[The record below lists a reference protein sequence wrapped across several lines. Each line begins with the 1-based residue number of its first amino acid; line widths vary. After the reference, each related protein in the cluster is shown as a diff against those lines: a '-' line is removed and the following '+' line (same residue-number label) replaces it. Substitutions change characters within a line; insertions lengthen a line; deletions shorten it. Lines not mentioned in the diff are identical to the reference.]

1 MRTIRIVCLGV
12 SLLAALILAACSTPA
27 PASAPE
33 PEAPAQTTAPIVTA
47 KLLAFSNS
55 KPHVTLID
63 AETNSPIKTADI
75 PNFTKWTWNDD
86 NNYFDGKNVW
96 LGIKYPEADDA
107 QVIAL
112 DVNTLEVTSRIPVGK
127 EKKNIYIGKS
137 AKSGALHVG
146 KQGSREIVVIDTN
159 KHVVVDTW
167 TNMPAGAENVGVVCD
182 ADIAIGS
189 DGIERF
195 FYPTQNGDSVVSV
208 HAVTGEVLKETK
220 TPKGSKPLMHTN
232 DAQGR
237 MWVQE
242 VGSHTNSVFDPVTL
256 DLIKR
261 FPAAQKPVVAT
272 FSPDGKYAYIGHSG
286 DPVVQVVDTTSF
298 KEVTRVTVGNTPTKI
313 AVHPNGR
320 FVYAIASKEANIAV
334 FETETW
340 NVIGRIPLYNN
351 PGGLFLW
358 SEK

>member
-1 MRTIRIVCLGV
+1 MRRIKILCTSV
-12 SLLAALILAACSTPA
+12 SLLAALVLTACSSPA

-33 PEAPAQTTAPIVTA
+33 PAAPTPTTAPIVTA

-55 KPHVTLID
+55 TPHVTLID
-63 AETNSPIKTADI
+63 AETNSPIQTADI
-75 PNFTKWTWNDD
+75 PDFTKWTWNDD

-96 LGIKYPEADDA
+96 LGIKYPEKDDA

-146 KQGSREIVVIDTN
+146 KQGSGEVVVINTKTSEVIDTW
-159 KHVVVDTW
+159 D
-167 TNMPAGAENVGVVCD
+167 MPVGEKGVVCD
-182 ADIAIGS
+182 ADIGIGS
-189 DGIERF
+189 DGVERF
-195 FYPTQNGDSVVSV
+195 YYPTLDGDQVVS
-208 HAVTGEVLKETK
+208 ADALTGKPIKIVD
-220 TPKGSKPLMHTN
+220 TPEGSRPVMHTN
-232 DAQGR
+232 HPTNGT

-242 VGSHTNSVFDPVTL
+242 IGSHTNSVWDPITL
-256 DLIKR
+256 DLVKR
-261 FPAAQKPVVAT
+261 FPAAKKPVVAT

-286 DPVVQVVDTTSF
+286 DPVVQVVDTTSY

-320 FVYAIASKEANIAV
+320 FVYAIASKEAKIAV
-334 FETETW
+334 FETESW
-340 NVIGRIPLYNN
+340 RMLGHIPLYNN